1 MRQYIVRYGDSLM
14 KISGTQLKDPNR
26 WKEIATLNEL
36 KNPNHLMVGQKLT
49 LPDEGG
55 FLFRSSFLTSERQF
69 QPSFKDCGKSIA
81 THFPAKCFTF
91 LIGDEILPSGKA
103 VRKIMIPKDPTL
115 DPKLVEQIIKPE
127 KFGIHPI
134 KPNSPVPIG
143 RHVLG
148 MTDSKYISVSSLPKG
163 SPRFEGTPYWI
174 NLDKVIKS
182 GATIHY
188 EDAIIKDLERIAEK
202 SANRPD
208 FLKFIED
215 IKYKSSVIDKE
226 MLIEGSIPAKAV
238 KGSLAKG
245 LTTGFKVWTG
255 VGVVLSV
262 HDLSKASVRSYKE
275 NSIKPIAAQTIREV
289 GGWGGAFAGAKI
301 GAAAGGLIG
310 IETGPGAV
318 FTAAAGGL
326 IFGIGGYFGAEWIAD
341 YFDKGPP
348 QGELPPPMEHL

>member
-1 MRQYIVRYGDSLM
+1 M
-14 KISGTQLKDPNR
+14 QLKDPNR
-26 WKEIATLNEL
+26 WKEIAAFNDLRD
-36 KNPNHLMVGQKLT
+36 PDHLLVGQKLT
-49 LPDEGG
+49 LPGKSH
-55 FLFRSSFLTSERQF
+55 FLSRSLLTTKREL
-69 QPSFKDCGKSIA
+69 QPSFKDCGKAIA

-91 LIGDEILPSGKA
+91 MIGDEILPNGTA
-103 VRKIMIPKDPTL
+103 VRKIMVPKNLTL
-115 DPKLVEQIIKPE
+115 DAKLVEQIINPE
-127 KFGIHPI
+127 KFGIQPI
-134 KPNSPVPIG
+134 KPNSPVSIG

-148 MTDSKYISVSSLPKG
+148 MTDSKFISVSTLPKG
-163 SPRFEGTPYWI
+163 SPRFGGAPYWI
-174 NLDKVIKS
+174 NIDKVIQS

-188 EDAIIKDLERIAEK
+188 GNDIIKDLERIAEK
-202 SANRPD
+202 SANKAE

-215 IKYKSSVIDKE
+215 IKYKSSMIDKE

-255 VGVVLSV
+255 VGIVLSV

-301 GAAAGGLIG
+301 GTAAGGLIG

-326 IFGIGGYFGAEWIAD
+326 VFGIGGYFGAEWIAD
-341 YFDKGPP
+341 YIEETP
-348 QGELPPPMEHL
+348 QRNALSTPIEEAPQYKAFSTPMEDA